1 MSAEQEAEKLHKD
14 ITGTGLDVDKSSEI
28 FPRFDQLL
36 AIENEEIK
44 RLESVLE
51 IRRQRVKTI
60 DHYRRQSEL
69 FIRREVGI
77 MQEKLQKL
85 VGNKITKET
94 PVSDEDDDNIEV
106 QHEPRETRETSTST
120 SYLSAATARP
130 SNIPNTVSAP
140 IPLKKLYL
148 TPDVSVQ
155 GLIVSN
161 NNYNDI
167 PAGSLFWNA
176 MKTCF
181 GIKLMVGSTPV
192 ILEGNIGNIYVRGDA
207 VMNVD
212 LCHRSREGKSC
223 SKKECTFRHEP
234 PKRGEVRHYFSALT
248 YYPPHYQTMAD
259 VTKNKG
265 VHRIGSREHLKH
277 DLNLINQ
284 PEANESKKSFIDQMT
299 SQFLVMLAIK
309 AGSIEVD
316 AAKRLPDHMDPPQFR
331 EKNE

>member
-1 MSAEQEAEKLHKD
+1 MSAEHEAEKLHKE
-14 ITGTGLDVDKSSEI
+14 ITGSSLDVDKSSEN

-36 AIENEEIK
+36 QVENDEIK

-60 DHYRRQSEL
+60 KHYRQLSET
-69 FIRREVGI
+69 FIQNEARI
-77 MQEKLQKL
+77 IQEKLQKL
-85 VGNKITKET
+85 VGAKVNTVSTPQKNKE
-94 PVSDEDDDNIEV
+94 EEEEDDNIEIPTA
-106 QHEPRETRETSTST
+106 EGS
-120 SYLSAATARP
+120 SYLTAAR
-130 SNIPNTVSAP
+130 SNRVPANAP
-140 IPLKKLYL
+140 LTFKKLFL
-148 TPDVSVQ
+148 TPDVSIQ
-155 GLIVSN
+155 GLTVSN
-161 NNYNDI
+161 NNYSDI
-167 PAGSLFWNA
+167 PAGHLFWNA
-176 MKTCF
+176 LKTCF

-192 ILEGNIGNIYVRGDA
+192 ILEGNIGNIFVRGDA

-212 LCHRSREGKSC
+212 LCHRSRENKSC

-284 PEANESKKSFIDQMT
+284 PEANESKKAFIDQMT

-309 AGSIEVD
+309 AGSIEQE
-316 AAKRLPDHMDPPQFR
+316 AIKRLPDHMDPPQLR